1 MAQASRRREPA
12 TPPEPPPEP
21 ASGISRGPEKK
32 FGPFTGGIAVA
43 VWTNT
48 VQTEHGPRQFRS
60 ITISPRRYLDRQTGQ
75 WKDANSFNP
84 GDLPA
89 LIYALS
95 KAQEFVFETLLTEHP
110 GQPEA
115 GGTSAPTED
124 VPY

>member
-1 MAQASRRREPA
+1 MAQAPRRRPPA
-12 TPPEPPPEP
+12 TPPEPPPEQ
-21 ASGISRGPEKK
+21 ATGTSRGPEKK
-32 FGPFTGGIAVA
+32 IGPFTGGIAVA

-60 ITISPRRYLDRQTGQ
+60 ISISPRRYLDRQTGQ

-95 KAQEFVFETLLTEHP
+95 KAQEFVFETPLSEQHE
-110 GQPEA
+110 QPEA
-115 GGTSAPTED
+115 GGHSPPADD